1 MGSCTS
7 LVLAVPRLRPDR
19 RVLEQVGEPMRRP
32 RHLELV
38 NAAAELD
45 DHALLARLREP
56 ACVTEFVR
64 RHQSRLLRLASAML
78 NNRADA
84 EEVVQ
89 DTFLQAFRAADGF
102 RGDAQVTTWLHTIC
116 YRQVLSR
123 RRRRY
128 LPTVGDEQLASRAA
142 AQQDTVTAM
151 ALAAA
156 IEELPDVNRE
166 AFVLVDVLG
175 FSRADAAEI
184 TRTEANT
191 MRARVARARLLL
203 ADLLEPATEGDQ
215 IR

>member
-123 RRRRY
+123 RRRRH

-142 AQQDTVTAM
+142 VQQDTVTAM

>member
-1 MGSCTS
+1 
-7 LVLAVPRLRPDR
+7 
-19 RVLEQVGEPMRRP
+19 MRRP

-56 ACVTEFVR
+56 ACVTEFVG
-64 RHQSRLLRLASAML
+64 RHQSRLLGLASAML

-102 RGDAQVTTWLHTIC
+102 RGDAQVTTWLHIIC
-116 YRQVLSR
+116 YRQALSR
-123 RRRRY
+123 RRRRH
-128 LPTVGDEQLASRAA
+128 LPTVSDEQLVSRAA
-142 AQQDTVTAM
+142 VHHDTVTAM

-175 FSRADAAEI
+175 FSRADAAQI
-184 TRTEANT
+184 TRIEANT

-203 ADLLEPATEGDQ
+203 ADLLEPATAGDE